1 MRRLILASALL
12 LSACATRPQQP
23 ETVSAPPVTTQPQ
36 QQTRGLIGMTPSDLM
51 HHFGT
56 PALQIREGVSLKLQ
70 FRGRACVLDA
80 YLYPSGGATG
90 PLRVTHVDTRAPS
103 GADYSQAA
111 CVTSLEYPS

>member
-1 MRRLILASALL
+1 MRRLVLASALF

-23 ETVSAPPVTTQPQ
+23 ETVSPPPVTAQPQ

-51 HHFGT
+51 HH
-56 PALQIREGVSLKLQ
+56 
-70 FRGRACVLDA
+70 
-80 YLYPSGGATG
+80 
-90 PLRVTHVDTRAPS
+90 VDTRGPS